1 VALAE
6 LWAPGLVLAAFAGGA
21 FGATIGAL
29 QSFTLAGF
37 LVIVGELYR
46 LVGRTVGVDLPVD
59 LTNAIGFG
67 VVLGPHVAFGGG
79 AAALAYAAKRGY
91 LGPTPRT
98 AVDGG
103 DGGEAPRD
111 DDQGPADPADP
122 PAYHPA
128 KDVTRGLGSRP
139 DVLAVG
145 GAFGVFGHLVTTLS
159 GTVGAPVDPVAL
171 GVVVSALAHRL
182 AFGYA
187 IVGPAPTGLFDVSPF
202 ERGLVRGGPGVAVD
216 GGRGDDRRGTPDGGT
231 AAEPTASETG
241 TGTGTAGGHAE
252 GLRLLVEPWLPY
264 QYRWP
269 DVLAQGAL
277 VGVLGAYVAYLTG
290 SAFLA
295 FGISVAGIVFLI
307 GGAED
312 IPVTHHLTLPAST
325 VVIALAG
332 GATDPAAVAA
342 AVSLPVALAA
352 GAVAGAVGGLAGEA
366 SQRVLYA
373 HADTH
378 LDPPAASIVVT
389 SFLIG
394 LLAIVGLLPSA
405 AWIPTP

>member
-1 VALAE
+1 
-6 LWAPGLVLAAFAGGA
+6 
-21 FGATIGAL
+21 
-29 QSFTLAGF
+29 

-46 LVGRTVGVDLPVD
+46 LVGRTVGVELPVD

-91 LGPTPRT
+91 LGETPRT
-98 AVDGG
+98 AVTGG
-103 DGGEAPRD
+103 LTGSGAR
-111 DDQGPADPADP
+111 QSKGPADPDDP

-145 GAFGVFGHLVTTLS
+145 GAFGVFGHWVTTLS
-159 GTVGAPVDPVAL
+159 GSLGAPVDPVAL

-182 AFGYA
+182 AFGYGL
-187 IVGPAPTGLFDVSPF
+187 IGPAPAGLFDVGPF
-202 ERGLVRGGPGVAVD
+202 ERGLVRGGPTVAANGTGQGGEERGGDAD
-216 GGRGDDRRGTPDGGT
+216 GDSSDRQPEPDGGT
-231 AAEPTASETG
+231 RTG
-241 TGTGTAGGHAE
+241 PM
-252 GLRLLVEPWLPY
+252 RLLVEPWLPY

-269 DVLAQGAL
+269 DVLTQGAL

-307 GGAED
+307 GGAD
-312 IPVTHHLTLPAST
+312 GIPVTHHLTLPSST
-325 VVIALAG
+325 IVIALAG

-342 AVSLPVALAA
+342 AVSLPVALVA
-352 GAVAGAVGGLAGEA
+352 GAAAGAVGGLAGEA
-366 SQRVLYA
+366 SQRLLYA

-389 SFLIG
+389 SFLIAV
-394 LLAIVGLLPSA
+394 LAIVGAVPSA